1 MNGED
6 GDALP
11 AASGE
16 DLPELLYFLY
26 GLDLHPEVIAQRCRN
41 PRYFGLATL
50 PDHALAFRGYSK
62 RWDGAEATVVPAPGQ
77 ALFGALY
84 WLDAEDSE
92 RIDLWLGVRFS
103 GTGSAFHFPV
113 EVIDRDGLIQ
123 EALMHKPDHLGPPAP
138 PSREYLALLV
148 AGAEARGLPAPEIA
162 RLKAIPAKPA
172 GYPVPRR
179 NLLDE
184 IDLAGAL
191 PCSACANF
199 ISQDE
204 EMDVE
209 IGDGF

>member
-1 MNGED
+1 MS
-6 GDALP
+6 GDDDTLP
-11 AASGE
+11 AESGE
-16 DLPELLYFLY
+16 DLPPLLYFLC

-62 RWDGAEATVVPAPGQ
+62 RWDGAEATVVEAPGQ
-77 ALFGALY
+77 TLFGALY

-92 RIDLWLGVRFS
+92 RIDLWLGVRFN

-113 EVIDRDGLIQ
+113 EVIDQDGVMQ
-123 EALMHKPDHLGPPAP
+123 EALMHKPDSLGPPGL
-138 PSREYLALLV
+138 PSREYLALLI

-162 RLKAIPAKPA
+162 RLRATASKPA
-172 GYPVPRR
+172 AYPVPRR

-204 EMDVE
+204 EMDQDTGE
-209 IGDGF
+209 GF